1 MTTLERQAPPERPDK
16 AGRRAWWIAGGALTA
31 AVMVLALITA
41 GVWIW
46 ISVSPVSSDS
56 HTEAYPGPVSEV
68 DVDLASGHMVLTGA
82 GVRDLEVRR
91 DTSWRGPEPGID
103 ERMRHDGTFTA
114 RANCAENLPSWINVE
129 ECEIDYAIAVPSG
142 AGTTVRTHMAG
153 VDADGLDG
161 ELDLVVSHGEVD
173 ARNLRTTA
181 TSIDAHHGDVTLEF
195 DEVRGDIDVTAS
207 FGDVT
212 ILVPDDGTTYD
223 VRSDADFGEGAIAI
237 ATDPSSDADYVITVD
252 NDFGDFEIRYAP

>member
-1 MTTLERQAPPERPDK
+1 MTTLEHQAPPERADK

-31 AVMVLALITA
+31 AVMAMALITA

-46 ISVSPVSSDS
+46 TSVSPVSSAS

-68 DVDLASGHMVLTGA
+68 DVDLANGQVVLTDA
-82 GVRDLEVRR
+82 GGRDLEVRR
-91 DTSWRGPEPGID
+91 DTTWQGPEPGFD

-114 RANCAENLPSWINVE
+114 RGTCAESLPFWMNVE
-129 ECEIDYAIAVPSG
+129 DCEIDYSIAVPSG
-142 AGTTVRTHMAG
+142 AGTTVRTRLAG

-161 ELDLVVSHGEVD
+161 ELDLVVSHGDVD

-181 TSIDAHHGDVTLEF
+181 TSIDAHHGDVTLAF

-223 VRSDADFGEGAIAI
+223 VRSDADYGESGIAI
-237 ATDPSSDADYVITVD
+237 ATDPSSEADYVINVD

>member
-1 MTTLERQAPPERPDK
+1 MTILQQEAPPERPDES
-16 AGRRAWWIAGGALTA
+16 GRRAWWIVGGALTA

-46 ISVSPVSSDS
+46 TSVSPVSSDS
-56 HTEAYPGPVSEV
+56 HTETYLEPVSEV
-68 DVDLASGHMVLTGA
+68 DVDLASGHVVLTDA
-82 GVRDLEVRR
+82 GGQGLEVRR
-91 DTSWRGPEPGID
+91 DTTWQGPEPGID

-114 RANCAENLPSWINVE
+114 RANCAESLPFWMSVE
-129 ECEIDYAIAVPSG
+129 ECEIDYSIAVPSG
-142 AGTTVRTHMAG
+142 AGTTVRAHMAG

-161 ELDLVVSHGEVD
+161 ELDLLVSHGEVD

-181 TSIDAHHGDVTLEF
+181 TSIDARHGDVTLAF

-223 VRSDADFGEGAIAI
+223 VRSDADFGEGGIAI
-237 ATDPSSDADYVITVD
+237 ATDPSSEADYVITVD
-252 NDFGDFEIRYAP
+252 YDFGDFEIRYAP